1 MIRQENIYLSSDK
14 QEFSK
19 IYHPKGDRYLRGL
32 ESYLYHKD
40 KKPISE
46 AERLLKKGINPLGV
60 RPVNVRIPLPAN
72 ATPEQTQEWIIRTQA
87 YSNPRVD
94 TGVKAP
100 DFHSGLQTGGVDREM
115 VEKNAMGIIY
125 QEAKIASARTPVLS
139 PIY

>member
-19 IYHPKGDRYLRGL
+19 LYHPKGNRYLRGL

-40 KKPISE
+40 LKPISE
-46 AERLLKKGINPLGV
+46 AQRLIAKGINPLGV
-60 RPVNVRIPLPAN
+60 RPVNVQMPLPAN

-100 DFHSGLQTGGVDREM
+100 DFHSGLQTGGVNREM
-115 VEKNAMGIIY
+115 VQRNAVGMIY
-125 QEAKIASARTPVLS
+125 NEAKIASSRTQKL
-139 PIY
+139 IY